1 MPQHIVAIGG
11 GSFLTPDNPMDD
23 FVLGLAGQDRPRVCL
38 IPTAMG
44 DSDSTIAAWYSPY
57 GRARCE
63 LSHLTLFH
71 REVADIARFLC
82 SQHVIYVAGGNTAN
96 LLAIWRVHGLDTA
109 LRLAWEQGVVLCGV
123 SAGSL
128 CWFEAAITD
137 SFGQQ
142 LAPLY
147 DGLGFLPGSNCPHYD
162 GEVNRRPVYR
172 QAIVDGF
179 PAGIAAEDGVGLHFQ
194 GTELVEAVTSRPTAR
209 AFRLQREN
217 DGVLET
223 ALPTRYLG

>member
-1 MPQHIVAIGG
+1 VPQHIVAIGG
-11 GSFLTPDNPMDD
+11 GGFLTPDNAMDD

-38 IPTAMG
+38 IPTAVG

-57 GRARCE
+57 GQARCD

-71 REVADIARFLC
+71 RQVSDISGFLC

-96 LLAIWRVHGLDTA
+96 LLAVWRVHGLDEA

-128 CWFEAAITD
+128 CWFAAGITD

-162 GEVNRRPVYR
+162 GEVNRRPVYQ
-172 QAIVDGF
+172 QAVVDGF

-223 ALPTRYLG
+223 ALPTRNLG